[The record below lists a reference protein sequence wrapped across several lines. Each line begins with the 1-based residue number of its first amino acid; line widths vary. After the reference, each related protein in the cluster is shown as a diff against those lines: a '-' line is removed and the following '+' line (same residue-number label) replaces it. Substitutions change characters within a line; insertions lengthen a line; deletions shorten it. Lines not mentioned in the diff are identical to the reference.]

1 MKKIILAV
9 VATTLTTA
17 ASAADNEESRKFE
30 HIGLGSGAIIGAAA
44 GGPIG
49 LLLGAAAGIWVGD
62 QFDTET
68 AASAEYEQRWAE
80 ARAQVES
87 LNGLVET
94 NEQQIAMLEARNLQD
109 ARAIRDAVQEA
120 LDVHILFKTD
130 ETEVAG
136 ETQQRL
142 ARLASLVARM
152 EGMSVQVGG
161 FADVRGDSEHNAEL
175 SAQRAA
181 NVRQTLI
188 DAGVPA
194 DRITVDAYGEQRSSA
209 SEEDLDGLA
218 FDRRVQLTLIPTGS
232 SERVARQ

>member
-1 MKKIILAV
+1 MKKIIIAV
-9 VATTLTTA
+9 IATTLTTA
-17 ASAADNEESRKFE
+17 ASAAGNEESRKFE
-30 HIGLGSGAIIGAAA
+30 HIGLGSGAVIGAAA

-62 QFDTET
+62 RFDEET
-68 AASAEYEQRWAE
+68 AESAEYENRWSE

-87 LNGLVET
+87 LNGLVQT
-94 NEQQIAMLEARNLQD
+94 NEQQIAMLEARNRQD
-109 ARAIRDAVQEA
+109 ALAIRDAVQEA

-152 EGMSVQVGG
+152 EGLTVQVGG
-161 FADVRGDSEHNAEL
+161 FADARGDAEHNAHL
-175 SAQRAA
+175 SEQRAA
-181 NVRQTLI
+181 SVRQTLI
-188 DAGVPA
+188 DAGIPA
-194 DRITVDAYGEQRSSA
+194 DRITVDAYGEQRSAA